1 MLWYDNDCWVTDF
14 PQNAMKKFSPI
25 FLISLFLFLTGCAK
39 SGPAGLDLT
48 QTFESAVGT
57 AIVETIEASLQQ
69 NVDSPEPSFPASETP
84 TSVIQPTATPELVP
98 TNSPVPIQP
107 TPTTVP
113 TPCYRAELVE
123 ETVPD
128 GTKFSPGK
136 AFAKTWIIRNTGVC
150 EWTEEFRWVLV
161 DGEDFSGVTDVPLNQ
176 DIQPGEDLQVL
187 LELKAPLFAGTYKGT
202 YQIFT
207 DEGASV
213 TPLGFWL
220 TIVVE

>member
-1 MLWYDNDCWVTDF
+1 
-14 PQNAMKKFSPI
+14 MKIIFQI
-25 FLISLFLFLTGCAK
+25 FLIFLFLFLAGCAK
-39 SGPAGLDLT
+39 SDPDALELT

-57 AIVETIEASLQQ
+57 AIVETIAASLPQ
-69 NVDSPEPSFPASETP
+69 NVDSPEPTFPPSEVP
-84 TSVIQPTATPELVP
+84 TTVIQATATLELVP
-98 TNSPVPIQP
+98 TSTSAPIQP
-107 TPTTVP
+107 TPTVIP

-176 DIQPGEDLQVL
+176 NIQPGEDLRVL

-202 YQIFT
+202 FQIFT

>member
-1 MLWYDNDCWVTDF
+1 
-14 PQNAMKKFSPI
+14 MKKNLTLI
-25 FLISLFLFLTGCAK
+25 FIPVFLLLSGCVTSTPDA
-39 SGPAGLDLT
+39 LELT

-57 AIVETIEASLQQ
+57 AIVETIAASLPQ
-69 NVDSPEPSFPASETP
+69 NVDSPEPISQETEVP
-84 TSVIQPTATPELVP
+84 TSEIRPTATPEIAL
-98 TNSPVPIQP
+98 TSTPVPISP
-107 TPTTVP
+107 SATELP

-161 DGEDFSGVTDVPLNQ
+161 DGEDFSGVTDVTLNQ
-176 DIQPGEDLQVL
+176 NIQPGEDLRVL

-202 YQIFT
+202 YQILT
-207 DEGASV
+207 DQGASV